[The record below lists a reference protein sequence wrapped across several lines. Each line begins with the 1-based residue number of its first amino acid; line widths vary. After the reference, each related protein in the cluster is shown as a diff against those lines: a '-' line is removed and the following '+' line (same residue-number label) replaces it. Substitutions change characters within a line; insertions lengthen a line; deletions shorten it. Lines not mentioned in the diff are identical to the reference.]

1 MDIKKMW
8 LCTRAIAHRGL
19 HTDDKPENSLAAFKN
34 ACEKGFPIELDVQAI
49 DDGTVIV
56 FHDDN
61 ISRMTSHDGYVSNLT
76 SDKLD
81 ELRLA
86 GTDEKIPTFEQ
97 LLETVNGAVP
107 LLIEIKNE
115 GKVGF
120 LEQKVIDMLSSYK
133 GDFAVQSFNP
143 YSMEYFKKNASGIIR
158 GQLSMVMN
166 KKTMS
171 GAFRR
176 FMFNSLR
183 ITKISTPDFISYN
196 AADLPSKKVAKLG
209 IPTLA
214 WTVRSNTEME
224 RVTPYCD
231 NVIFENFIPVKTEE
245 N

>member
-8 LCTRAIAHRGL
+8 LCTRPVAHRGL
-19 HTDDKPENSLAAFKN
+19 HTDDKPENSLAAFVN
-34 ACEKGFPIELDVQAI
+34 ACEYGFPIETDVQSI

-76 SDKLD
+76 SDKLN

-97 LLETVNGAVP
+97 LLETVNGKVP

-120 LEQKVIDMLSSYK
+120 LEQKVIDMLSSYN

-158 GQLSMVMN
+158 GQLSMIMTKN
-166 KKTMS
+166 NMS
-171 GAFRR
+171 GAFKR
-176 FMFNSLR
+176 FMFNSLK
-183 ITKISTPDFISYN
+183 IAKISSPDFISYN
-196 AADLPSKKVAKLG
+196 APDLPNKKVAKLN

-224 RVTPYCD
+224 KVSPYCD
-231 NVIFENFIPVKTEE
+231 NIIFENFIPVKTNE
-245 N
+245 